1 MADGYVGQ
9 DLLLRVQLP
18 LNYAGLATIG
28 YTLYK
33 GDGTEFQ
40 ARTTTNVTEIG
51 GSEAAAYY
59 VTVAGAVVT
68 TDLKR
73 VEWDDATTLI
83 GSGDEINIG
92 DPSSSAPTV
101 QNIVDGVWDELIAG
115 HLGAG
120 STGEAL
126 NDAGASGDPWL
137 TILPGTYTG
146 DQAGA
151 ILPATKKRGSS

>member
-68 TDLKR
+68 TDLER
-73 VEWDDATTLI
+73 SNGTT
-83 GSGDEINIG
+83 
-92 DPSSSAPTV
+92 
-101 QNIVDGVWDELIAG
+101 QR
-115 HLGAG
+115 H
-120 STGEAL
+120 
-126 NDAGASGDPWL
+126 
-137 TILPGTYTG
+137 
-146 DQAGA
+146 
-151 ILPATKKRGSS
+151 